1 MTGSSLLKGRQK
13 QAVLQDKLAVLQEQI
28 DELQR
33 KERERV
39 GRICEKAGV
48 LELEMSPA
56 ELEVAMRDL
65 VARFRRDQQS
75 AAVAAGDQHPALQ
88 VPEAPAQDQ
97 DRDGS

>member
-1 MTGSSLLKGRQK
+1 MTRSSLLKGRQK
-13 QAVLQDKLAVLQEQI
+13 QAALQGKLAVLQEQI
-28 DELQR
+28 DEISR

-65 VARFRRDQQS
+65 VARFHRDKQS
-75 AAVAAGDQHPALQ
+75 SAVAAGGQHQALPVPQTPAHD
-88 VPEAPAQDQ
+88 PG
-97 DRDGS
+97 RDGS